1 VLLSVVIFVGVW
13 LSFGAHTL
21 LLARSVA
28 GDGAP
33 HPDLTVAAVTGYP
46 LSVSLG
52 MLAIILPA
60 GLGAREGL
68 MTLILGTA
76 IPTPAAAA
84 VAIMSRFI
92 VTIVDVLAALVGWAY
107 ARQHNLLSQRR
118 AIDVSD
124 VPATPAQVNP
134 EGD

>member
-1 VLLSVVIFVGVW
+1 
-13 LSFGAHTL
+13 
-21 LLARSVA
+21 
-28 GDGAP
+28 
-33 HPDLTVAAVTGYP
+33 VAAVTGYP

-76 IPTPAAAA
+76 MATPAAAA

-107 ARQHNLLSQRR
+107 ARRHNLLSQRR
-118 AIDVSD
+118 AVHVTDG
-124 VPATPAQVNP
+124 PATPAQVDA